1 MTQPTLFDDEPH
13 PHRSYDGGC
22 GDPLCSLCL
31 EDFDKQHEPGAHR
44 HEDPD
49 TSVDAANSV
58 DATALEAEVL
68 AAFRDSPFCH
78 HHGFTSEE
86 AANYLRMELG
96 SVTPRFRPLEAKGY
110 IYRTTERRPGK
121 SGRNRIVWKLV
132 P

>member
-1 MTQPTLFDDEPH
+1 MTQPTLFDDD
-13 PHRSYDGGC
+13 S
-22 GDPLCSLCL
+22 SLPTL
-31 EDFDKQHEPGAHR
+31 DVGHEVAEGFSIERGAHR

-68 AAFRDSPFCH
+68 VAFRDAPKDYGC
-78 HHGFTSEE
+78 TSEE

-110 IYRTTERRPGK
+110 IYRTSERRPGK

>member
-1 MTQPTLFDDEPH
+1 MTQPTLFNDEPE
-13 PHRSYDGGC
+13 R
-22 GDPLCSLCL
+22 
-31 EDFDKQHEPGAHR
+31 GAHR

-68 AAFRDSPFCH
+68 TAFRAH
-78 HHGFTSEE
+78 TAGFGLTSEDV
-86 AANYLRMELG
+86 AQHLRMELG

-132 P
+132 PKP

>member
-1 MTQPTLFDDEPH
+1 MNQTTLFDDEPE
-13 PHRSYDGGC
+13 R
-22 GDPLCSLCL
+22 
-31 EDFDKQHEPGAHR
+31 GAHR

-68 AAFRDSPFCH
+68 VAFRDWVKS
-78 HHGFTSEE
+78 GLTSEE
-86 AANYLRMELG
+86 AANWLKRELG

-132 P
+132 PTR

>member
-1 MTQPTLFDDEPH
+1 MTQPTLFDDDSSP
-13 PHRSYDGGC
+13 PTLDVG
-22 GDPLCSLCL
+22 
-31 EDFDKQHEPGAHR
+31 HEVAEGFSIERGAHR

-49 TSVDAANSV
+49 TSVVAANSV

-68 AAFRDSPFCH
+68 VAFQDSPFCH

-110 IYRTTERRPGK
+110 IYRTAERRPGK

>member
-1 MTQPTLFDDEPH
+1 MTQPTLFDDEPE
-13 PHRSYDGGC
+13 R
-22 GDPLCSLCL
+22 
-31 EDFDKQHEPGAHR
+31 GAHR

-68 AAFRDSPFCH
+68 RAFRAFYYS
-78 HHGFTSEE
+78 GLTSEE
-86 AANYLRMELG
+86 AADWLRMELG

-110 IYRTTERRPGK
+110 IYRTAERRPGK

>member
-1 MTQPTLFDDEPH
+1 MMTINGRRYRTLKATHNAPTLFDDEPE
-13 PHRSYDGGC
+13 R
-22 GDPLCSLCL
+22 
-31 EDFDKQHEPGAHR
+31 GAHR

-68 AAFRDSPFCH
+68 VAFRSVDDC
-78 HHGFTSEE
+78 GLTSEE
-86 AANYLRMELG
+86 VAALRGMELG

-110 IYRTTERRPGK
+110 IYRTEERRPGK

-132 P
+132 PTS